1 MLKKAVLNTLLQEWT
16 QGGFSVIFWDGE
28 KKDYGNE
35 KPSFSLVFNKE
46 PQIDLKTTDIILTLG
61 EAYMDGVIDIDGPMD
76 AVLRC
81 ITRNTAKPLA
91 HEDAGNLK
99 KEETTTTQIEQ
110 QNIHHHYD
118 VGNDFFALW
127 LDDTMSYSCGYFK
140 TPQDSLNQA
149 QLQKIDHILKKL
161 ALKPGE
167 KLLDIGS
174 GWGGLML
181 RAVRQY
187 HVKATG
193 ITLSTEQYNYTKEQI
208 QKYGL
213 DNLADVKLIS
223 YQDLDATQ
231 SRFDKIVSVGM
242 FEHVGKNNLSHY
254 IDKVTT
260 LLPDG
265 GMFLLHTITGMFEST
280 KNAWMGKYIFPG
292 GYVPS
297 LRETTWIAPEYDLHL
312 LHAESL
318 RLHYALT
325 LDHWYENFARNI
337 TEIRKTHDER
347 FVRMWSLYLRGCAAA
362 FRVSGLD
369 IYQLLFTKGLNNN
382 IPLTY
387 DRVYNN

>member
-387 DRVYNN
+387 DRVYNS